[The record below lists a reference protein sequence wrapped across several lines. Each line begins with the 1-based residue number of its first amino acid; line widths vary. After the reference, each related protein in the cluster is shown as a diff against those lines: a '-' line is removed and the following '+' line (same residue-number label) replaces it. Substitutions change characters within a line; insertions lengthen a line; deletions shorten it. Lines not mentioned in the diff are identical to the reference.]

1 MIAVRGMIQPMA
13 LDSGPFALV
22 YPTVLVA
29 TLFGHLAGGITAWLL
44 SFLWAWYVIL
54 PVHMSFVL
62 ASPADGSRV
71 ALNALSALV
80 VVVFAEGFRRA
91 VRTANEQLAAAAERR
106 LQLLTELEHR
116 TKNNFALV
124 ASMLDIQRRR
134 HEEPEVR
141 IALEDA
147 SRRVMTFA
155 SAYSNLAQEQDEGA
169 EVTMRPYLE
178 QLVDRL
184 SGASFPEGVVVSR
197 EIADIV
203 LPREEGVAIGLFL
216 NEALANTAKY
226 GFSDGRE
233 GKVSVVLSGQPQ
245 SWTMTVK
252 DDGCGDSAPDLIHSG
267 GVGGQ
272 LMTAFA
278 RQARAVHRST
288 IGPGGCEVVLQRE
301 R

>member
-116 TKNNFALV
+116 TKNN
-124 ASMLDIQRRR
+124 
-134 HEEPEVR
+134 
-141 IALEDA
+141 
-147 SRRVMTFA
+147 SRWSPA
-155 SAYSNLAQEQDEGA
+155 CSISSAADTRNL
-169 EVTMRPYLE
+169 R
-178 QLVDRL
+178 
-184 SGASFPEGVVVSR
+184 SGSRSRTPAAVS
-197 EIADIV
+197 
-203 LPREEGVAIGLFL
+203 
-216 NEALANTAKY
+216 
-226 GFSDGRE
+226 
-233 GKVSVVLSGQPQ
+233 
-245 SWTMTVK
+245 
-252 DDGCGDSAPDLIHSG
+252 
-267 GVGGQ
+267 
-272 LMTAFA
+272 
-278 RQARAVHRST
+278 
-288 IGPGGCEVVLQRE
+288 
-301 R
+301 